1 MGNFCKAYS
10 LNRLRGFDAW
20 RERTENAREDRQGE
34 RQEGGAA
41 LALGSEDFLYL
52 HENFVVTDG
61 VFIEAHV
68 IFDKVTPEWIVFCQ
82 NTLGFEAP
90 KDEEGDPKIT
100 HA

>member
-20 RERTENAREDRQGE
+20 RERVENLGNDRKGE
-34 RQEGGAA
+34 GRGGGAA
-41 LALGSEDFLYL
+41 TAPDSEDFLYL

-68 IFDKVTPEWIVFCQ
+68 IFDKVTPEWIEFCQ

-90 KDEEGDPKIT
+90 KDERDDL
-100 HA
+100 